1 MMSSMVVTTN
11 ILGFT
16 TGEWKRASR
25 KAYSLA
31 VAGVAILILAIG
43 VVGCAN
49 QL

>member
-1 MMSSMVVTTN
+1 MMFAMVITAN

-16 TGEWKRASR
+16 TGEWKRARR
-25 KAYSLA
+25 KACSLA

-43 VVGCAN
+43 VVGYAS